1 MNSELNRQAVSRRTS
16 ESTSAISCSEALRAI
31 GQDLEARGIKT
42 FVIRPEADFYVF
54 EAGYQ
59 SPPAPSPSACI
70 THWMILNDWI
80 TKDERGEIM
89 MRVLK
94 TFLDYPKSYGRS
106 VATSVVKRLACS
118 VLRTMP

>member
-1 MNSELNRQAVSRRTS
+1 MTSELNSQAVSRRTS
-16 ESTSAISCSEALRAI
+16 VSTSAISCSEALRAI

-42 FVIRPEADFYVF
+42 FVIRPEADFYVVRLVTNRL
-54 EAGYQ
+54 Q
-59 SPPAPSPSACI
+59 PPPPSAYI

-80 TKDERGEIM
+80 TKDEREEIM